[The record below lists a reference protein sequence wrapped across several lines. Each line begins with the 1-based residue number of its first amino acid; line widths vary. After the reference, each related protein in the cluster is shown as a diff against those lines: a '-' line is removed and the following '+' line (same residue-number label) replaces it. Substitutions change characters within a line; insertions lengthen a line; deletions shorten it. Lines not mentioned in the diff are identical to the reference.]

1 MQHNTL
7 DIINNKVVSKC
18 ECFIDANTELILAN
32 QILYN
37 ISEKENAYEEYIH
50 ILEENGIDNVREK
63 LENMF
68 ILDYL
73 MLNEDR
79 HLSNFGIIK
88 DVNILKW
95 VDIAP
100 IFDNGQS
107 LNILDCNEEELLIN
121 GQGRFFY
128 NILNFDLIISKV
140 KNIKRIDVSKLDGLV
155 EEFERLLHQYQ
166 NVTKMTDRRIDKI
179 CMLLFDRINKLKK
192 YIKNVKH

>member
-1 MQHNTL
+1 M
-7 DIINNKVVSKC
+7 
-18 ECFIDANTELILAN
+18 
-32 QILYN
+32 
-37 ISEKENAYEEYIH
+37 
-50 ILEENGIDNVREK
+50 
-63 LENMF
+63 
-68 ILDYL
+68 
-73 MLNEDR
+73 
-79 HLSNFGIIK
+79 
-88 DVNILKW
+88 LKW

-107 LNILDCNEEELLIN
+107 LNILDYNEEELLIN

-192 YIKNVKH
+192 YIKKC

>member
-79 HLSNFGIIK
+79 HLSNFGIIR

-107 LNILDCNEEELLIN
+107 LNILDYNEEELLIN

-155 EEFERLLHQYQ
+155 EEFERLLLQYQ

-192 YIKNVKH
+192 YIKKC

>member
-107 LNILDCNEEELLIN
+107 LNILDYNEEELLIN

-155 EEFERLLHQYQ
+155 EEFERLLLQYQ

-192 YIKNVKH
+192 YIKKC